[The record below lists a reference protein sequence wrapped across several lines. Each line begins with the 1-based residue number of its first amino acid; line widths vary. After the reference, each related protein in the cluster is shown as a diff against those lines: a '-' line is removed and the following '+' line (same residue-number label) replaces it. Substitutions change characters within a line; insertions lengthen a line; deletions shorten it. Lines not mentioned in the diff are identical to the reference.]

1 MSRPICP
8 TCQRPTK
15 VCLCDFI
22 EDIDNQVEVGILQ
35 HPSEVNL
42 VKGTAKIAQLSL
54 SHCQTWCGEDLHDL
68 PGLVSW
74 LETDKPVFLLYPEI
88 EGQTE
93 PCEFYSVEQVRDL
106 FAVEGGKLLILD
118 GTWRKTHKIMMLNSV
133 LRGMDRVSLQPSTPS
148 VYRIRK
154 QKDDESS
161 LSTIEALYEALSQLE
176 DDSVRYQPLL
186 NTFESMQQQQAAF
199 TKKPE

>member
-15 VCLCDFI
+15 VCLCAFI
-22 EDIDNQVEVGILQ
+22 EHIDNQVEVGILQ
-35 HPSEVNL
+35 HPSELGL

-54 SHCQTWCGEDLHDL
+54 SHCQTWCGENLQDL
-68 PGLVSW
+68 PGLVDW
-74 LETDKPVFLLYPEI
+74 LAGDKPVFLLYPAI
-88 EGQTE
+88 EGQLE
-93 PCEFYSVEQVRDL
+93 PVEFFNVAQIRNLS
-106 FAVEGGKLLILD
+106 AVQEIKLLILD

-148 VYRIRK
+148 AYRIRK
-154 QKDDESS
+154 QKNAVS

-176 DDSVRYQPLL
+176 GDSVRYQPLL

-199 TKKPE
+199 IKKP

>member
-8 TCQRPTK
+8 SCQQPNK
-15 VCLCDFI
+15 VCLCHFI

-35 HPSEVNL
+35 HPSEVGL

-54 SHCQTWCGEDLHDL
+54 SHCQTWCGEDLQDL
-68 PGLVSW
+68 PGLVDW
-74 LETDKPVFLLYPEI
+74 LAAEKPVFLLYPAI
-88 EGQTE
+88 EGQLE
-93 PCEFYSVEQVRDL
+93 HVEFFNVAQICDL
-106 FAVEGGKLLILD
+106 YAVQDIKLLILD

-133 LRGMDRVSLQPSTPS
+133 LRGLDRVSLQPSAPS

-154 QKDDESS
+154 QKSLTS

-176 DDSVRYQPLL
+176 DDTNRYQPLL

-199 TKKPE
+199 IKKP

>member
-22 EDIDNQVEVGILQ
+22 ERIDNQVEVGILQ
-35 HPSEVNL
+35 HPSEVDL

-54 SHCQTWCGEDLHDL
+54 SHCQTWCGEDLQDL
-68 PGLVSW
+68 PGLVGW
-74 LETDKPVFLLYPEI
+74 LGDDKPVFLLYPAI
-88 EGQTE
+88 EGQLE
-93 PCEFYSVEQVRDL
+93 SVEFYDVAQIRDL
-106 FAVEGGKLLILD
+106 YAVQDVKLLILD

-133 LRGMDRVSLQPSTPS
+133 LRGMDRVSLQPGTPS
-148 VYRIRK
+148 AYRIRK
-154 QKDDESS
+154 QKNAAS

-176 DDSVRYQPLL
+176 DNSVRYQPLL

-199 TKKPE
+199 TKKP